1 MHTILYNYIIVQY
14 CSYNMGLHTLHIDR
28 SQMPMDS
35 MVSPARW
42 SLWTGACW
50 ELWRARSTRIISCG
64 SSQADRLRIDPK
76 KPVTENGT
84 STKKGC
90 FLAGYSRWDIH
101 GTMWF
106 LPSNMF
112 RNVQFP
118 CENQNQGFVVSVSL
132 NLQPLS
138 GCQDDQTSADA
149 HVEGGG
155 AKKMARLN
163 FCDKTSFL
171 WFHHPPKYGFIYH
184 NFCEQVVS
192 PLQRHLPGRI
202 HLGVVESLEGWYL
215 DRGLPHPNGP
225 IEGQLGGG
233 PLQAGA
239 GLVYHPWALLGLLF
253 LRQAEGFQLCY
264 RGMTCGDLMFCQLKD
279 ARIAEPRMFHTFGQR
294 HVF

>member
-1 MHTILYNYIIVQY
+1 
-14 CSYNMGLHTLHIDR
+14 MGLSCVFIQAICFGM
-28 SQMPMDS
+28 SNF
-35 MVSPARW
+35 
-42 SLWTGACW
+42 
-50 ELWRARSTRIISCG
+50 RARIKTR
-64 SSQADRLRIDPK
+64 DLL
-76 KPVTENGT
+76 E
-84 STKKGC
+84 
-90 FLAGYSRWDIH
+90 
-101 GTMWF
+101 
-106 LPSNMF
+106 
-112 RNVQFP
+112 
-118 CENQNQGFVVSVSL
+118 VSL

-163 FCDKTSFL
+163 SCDKTSFL

-202 HLGVVESLEGWYL
+202 HLGVAESLEGWYL

-264 RGMTCGDLMFCQLKD
+264 RGMTFGDLMFC
-279 ARIAEPRMFHTFGQR
+279 
-294 HVF
+294 